1 MSEWK
6 KVKLGELYEV
16 HNGLSKGRQ
25 FFGTGFPFLTF
36 SNVFNNW
43 FLPEQLES
51 LVQTTD
57 KEREAC
63 SIKAGDVFITRTSE
77 TMDELGMS
85 SVALKDYPNAT
96 YNGFTKR
103 LRPITDRVYPRYI
116 GYYLRTPKFRGQF
129 MAFSTM
135 TTRASLANNDLLN
148 MEVELPPMDIQ
159 KNIATILSRYD
170 SLIENYQK
178 QIKLL
183 EEAAQRLYKEWFVDL
198 HFPEHEN
205 TKIVDGVPEGWEKK
219 TIADVCTNISSGST
233 PSRSNKAYWENG
245 TIKWVKTKELQDGW
259 ILDTEEYISQEGYN
273 SSSTKMFPVNTI
285 LMAIYASPTLGRL
298 GILSTDCCCNQAAL
312 GLIADENIISWQWL
326 FWKLYE
332 LRDEFNAIAR
342 GAGQQN
348 ISGIVVKNKEIIIP
362 DKGVIDGFT
371 SVVSKMF
378 EQQKSLS
385 SQLRLLTEARDRLLP
400 KLMSGEI
407 TV

>member
-103 LRPITDRVYPRYI
+103 LRPITDRVNPRYI

-148 MEVELPPMDIQ
+148 MEVELPPMEIQ
-159 KNIATILSRYD
+159 HRIATILSRYD

-198 HFPEHEN
+198 HFPGHEK

-219 TIADVCTNISSGST
+219 KVGYLIAKSQRTKQVPANEYLKTGSIPVIDQSRNYIAGYTNDDECLVSVTT
-233 PSRSNKAYWENG
+233 PYIIFGDHTRVLKFIPFPFAKGADGTQLIMSNDLNRMPQS
-245 TIKWVKTKELQDGW
+245 LF
-259 ILDTEEYISQEGYN
+259 YN
-273 SSSTKMFPVNTI
+273 SLINIDLSNYS
-285 LMAIYASPTLGRL
+285 YARHFKYLK
-298 GILSTDCCCNQAAL
+298 
-312 GLIADENIISWQWL
+312 E
-326 FWKLYE
+326 E
-332 LRDEFNAIAR
+332 
-342 GAGQQN
+342 
-348 ISGIVVKNKEIIIP
+348 EIIVSTT
-362 DKGVIDGFT
+362 DVSMKYDLL
-371 SVVSKMF
+371 VSKYYQCIQNNR
-378 EQQKSLS
+378 EQIH
-385 SQLRLLTEARDRLLP
+385 LLTEARDRLLP
-400 KLMSGEI
+400 KMMSGEI
-407 TV
+407 EFNFK

>member
-25 FFGTGFPFLTF
+25 FFGSGYPFLTF
-36 SNVFNNW
+36 STVFNNW
-43 FLPEQLES
+43 FLPKELDS
-51 LVQTTD
+51 LVQSSD

-63 SIKAGDVFITRTSE
+63 SIKKGDVFITRTSE

-85 SVALKDYPNAT
+85 SVALRDYPDAT

-103 LRPITDRVYPRYI
+103 LRPKTDDIIPEYI
-116 GYYLRTPKFRGQF
+116 GYYLRSPKFRGKF

-135 TTRASLANNDLLN
+135 TTRASLANSDLLG
-148 MEVELPPMDIQ
+148 MEVELPN
-159 KNIATILSRYD
+159 KNEQHRIATILSRYD
-170 SLIENYQK
+170 SLIENYRK

-198 HFPEHEN
+198 HFPGHEN
-205 TKIVDGVPEGWEKK
+205 IKIIDGVPEGWKK
-219 TIADVCTNISSGST
+219 NTINDVCTLITSGST
-233 PSRSNKAYWENG
+233 PSRNKNSYWEDG
-245 TIKWVKTKELQDGW
+245 TIRWVKTKELLDSW
-259 ILDTEEYISQEGYN
+259 ILDTEEYITQEGYN
-273 SSSTKMFPVNTI
+273 NSSTKLFPANTI

-298 GILSTDCCCNQAAL
+298 GILSAECCCNQAAL
-312 GLIADENIISWQWL
+312 GLIADEKVISWQWL

-348 ISGIVVKNKEIIIP
+348 ISGIVVKNKEIVIP
-362 DKGVIDGFT
+362 AKRVIDGFT
-371 SVVSKMF
+371 SVVSTMF
-378 EQQKSLS
+378 EQQKNL
-385 SQLRLLTEARDRLLP
+385 QLQIRILTEARDRLLP
-400 KLMSGEI
+400 KLMNGEI
-407 TV
+407 KA